1 LTHPRIDMIALVV
14 SLLARRITGAV
25 ERLGKL
31 AVACQT

>member
-1 LTHPRIDMIALVV
+1 MIALVV